1 MRNLKKVLAMALV
14 FVFALTL
21 VPAASALDF
30 KDSGDIR
37 NGEAVELLVSLG
49 ILKGYTT
56 GRFEPLD
63 DLSRAEA
70 AKMIYVAM
78 RGEDDGAKLFAGE
91 SLFRDVDR
99 GHWAEGYINYASAMG
114 LVAGTGNGC
123 FHPNDTVTGYELS
136 KMLLTALGYDQNAEK
151 FVGTNWQFNVLALAI
166 RHGITAGFDS
176 SLAAPITRDDAACLF
191 ANAIYASTVSYDA
204 NMRPSTTGVS
214 FGEEHLGLTA
224 ISGILVANTE
234 AAIESA
240 SITEKGSIISVDG
253 KTVLVP
259 AASTVDQLGCAVT
272 SLVQVKSGMSLRD
285 AQGGFNSAAIAKAY
299 GSVATDDANTRELEL
314 AKDDVA
320 EGAKYYVNF
329 GASDKNT
336 VDELGLG
343 HDIRA
348 ISNDGD
354 NEIDIVLAIKY
365 SYADVSRV
373 TSTGT
378 VTVSGSR
385 YTDENAVGLKGLE
398 AGDKVVFYKIENGKT
413 IFGEPDVFKGTA
425 EGYTADYV
433 IIDGERMATA
443 TGISGFKPEDAPLG
457 KEATYYRWG
466 SMILDC
472 AEESTGETAN
482 YALVLR
488 ATKIGW
494 NWQAEILTS
503 DGSKATFT
511 VANPDDVVKT
521 NDIPFGLYDLTVEED
536 GKATLKAVDA
546 EGDTYSQK
554 FSYESGYPKF
564 GEKFVDRNTL
574 MFLEI
579 EGEWRVVRGMT
590 NIPSFEGAAEERKI
604 YTVIGDLYGTEDYLK
619 VAVLRNVKL
628 SDREDAAH
636 YIIMSDIV
644 NIADGKVRFS
654 AWNGS
659 SIEQYTASAKS
670 IEKGGIYTFT
680 MNASGVVTEAEE
692 VTGTEGIL
700 THASDLILVVGTA
713 GSGDSTVVTYGAD
726 TKATIVDFTTGTV
739 ENVDMAELPLTPA
752 DAVEEMEGGEVDTL
766 IVLDDSGSAT
776 HVYRFINEEK

>member
-1 MRNLKKVLAMALV
+1 MRNIKKVLALALV

-37 NGEAVELLVSLG
+37 NTEAVELLASLG
-49 ILKGYTT
+49 ILKGHDT
-56 GRFEPLD
+56 GRFEPQSYLTR
-63 DLSRAEA
+63 SEA

-99 GHWAEGYINYASAMG
+99 GLWAEGYINYASVMDIVSG
-114 LVAGTGNGC
+114 SGNGC
-123 FHPNDTVTGYELS
+123 FRPKDTVTGYEFA
-136 KMLLTALGYDQNAEK
+136 KMLLTALGYDQHVEK
-151 FVGTNWQFNVLALAI
+151 FVGDNWQFNVLTAAI
-166 RHGITAGFDS
+166 RHSLTAGFDG
-176 SLAAPITRDDAACLF
+176 SLAKPLCRDDAAQLM
-191 ANAIYASTVSYDA
+191 ANFIYVSTISYDA
-204 NMRPSTTGVS
+204 NLRPFMTGVS

-224 ISGILVANTE
+224 VNGILVANTE
-234 AAIESA
+234 AAIEGA
-240 SITEKGSIISVDG
+240 SIVEKGSIISVDG

-259 AASTVDQLGCAVT
+259 ASSTIDQLGCAVT

-299 GSVATDDANTRELEL
+299 GSVTTDDANTRELEL
-314 AKDDVA
+314 EKDDVA
-320 EGAKYYVNF
+320 ADAKYYVNF

-385 YTDENAVGLKGLE
+385 YTDENAVGLEGLAE
-398 AGDKVVFYKIENGKT
+398 GDKAVFYKIENGKT
-413 IFGEPDVFKGTA
+413 VFGEADVFK
-425 EGYTADYV
+425 GYTADYV

-472 AEESTGETAN
+472 DEESTGETAN

-494 NWQAEILTS
+494 NWQAEILAS

-536 GKATLKAVDA
+536 GKATLKAIDA

-554 FSYESGYPKF
+554 FSYESGFPKF

-636 YIIMSDIV
+636 YIVMSDIV

-680 MNASGVVTEAEE
+680 MNASGIVTEAEE

-713 GSGDSTVVTYGAD
+713 GSGDSTIVTYGAD

-739 ENVDMAELPLTPA
+739 ENVDMTELPLTPA
-752 DAVEEMEGGEVDTL
+752 DAVEEMDGGEVDTL

>member
-21 VPAASALDF
+21 VPAASALNF
-30 KDSGDIR
+30 KDSADIR
-37 NGEAVELLVSLG
+37 NVEAVELLVSLG
-49 ILKGYTT
+49 ILKGHDT
-56 GRFEPLD
+56 GRFEPQDFLT
-63 DLSRAEA
+63 RAEA

-99 GHWAEGYINYASAMG
+99 GLWAEGYINYASVMD
-114 LVAGTGNGC
+114 LVAGSGNGR
-123 FHPNDTVTGYELS
+123 FRPKDTVTGYEFS
-136 KMLLTALGYDQNAEK
+136 KMLLTALGYDQNVEK
-151 FVGTNWQFNVLALAI
+151 FVGANWQFNVLTAAI
-166 RHGITAGFDS
+166 RHGLTAGFDG
-176 SLAAPITRDDAACLF
+176 SLAEPIRRDDAAQLM
-191 ANAIYASTVSYDA
+191 ANFIYVSTISYDA
-204 NMRPSTTGVS
+204 NLRPVQTGVS

-224 ISGILVANTE
+224 VSGILVANTE
-234 AAIESA
+234 AAIEGA
-240 SITEKGSIISVDG
+240 AITEKGSVISADG

-259 AASTVDQLGCAVT
+259 ASSTVDQIGCAVT
-272 SLVQVKSGMSLRD
+272 ALVQVKSGMSLRD
-285 AQGGFNSAAIAKAY
+285 AQGSFNSAAIAKAY
-299 GSVATDDANTRELEL
+299 GSVATDDTNTRELEL

-320 EGAKYYVNF
+320 EDAKYYINF
-329 GASDKNT
+329 GASDKDT
-336 VDELGLG
+336 VEKLGLG

-354 NEIDIVLAIKY
+354 SEIDIVLAIKY
-365 SYADVSRV
+365 SYAAVSRV

-385 YTDENAVGLKGLE
+385 YTDENAVGLDGLE
-398 AGDKVVFYKIENGKT
+398 AGAKAVFYKIENGKT
-413 IFGEPDVFKGTA
+413 VFGEPDVFKGTA

-472 AEESTGETAN
+472 DEESTEESAN

-488 ATKIGW
+488 ATKVGW

-503 DGSKATFT
+503 DGSKALFT

-536 GKATLKAVDA
+536 GRATLKTVDT
-546 EGDTYSQK
+546 EGDTYSEK

-579 EGEWRVVRGMT
+579 EGEWRVVRGMA
-590 NIPSFEGAAEERKI
+590 NIPSFEGAAEERTV

-659 SIEQYTASAKS
+659 AIEQYTAADKS
-670 IEKGGIYTFT
+670 VEKGGIYTFT
-680 MNASGVVTEAEE
+680 MNAAGIVTEAEE

-700 THASDLILVVGTA
+700 THASDFILVVGTA

-726 TKATIVDFTTGTV
+726 TAATIVDFVSGTV

-752 DAVEEMEGGEVDTL
+752 DAVEEMDGGEVDTL
-766 IVLDDSGSAT
+766 IVLDDSGSAA
-776 HVYRFINEEK
+776 HVYRFINEDR